1 MNMNLYDFFAEKF
14 PDDRSRTFIETVD
27 GRYYSYA
34 ELEATSGRFA
44 TLLSNLGVGIG
55 DRVVV
60 QVDKSPEAVF
70 LYLACLRTGAIFVPL
85 NIAYTANEISYFL
98 SDAQPLAFVCR
109 PEDEE
114 VWRPLAEGLGVKH
127 VLTLG
132 VAAAGSLA
140 DLACR
145 LPSDFASAPVGGGD
159 IAAILYSSGTTGR
172 PKGAM
177 MSHANLGSNASTL
190 NSLWGFEER
199 DVLLHAL
206 PIFHTHGLF
215 VAINC
220 VLSSGS
226 SMLFLPKF
234 EASQVA
240 VLLPQATVFMAIPTF
255 YVRLLALPEF
265 GAETCRRI
273 RLFTSGSA
281 PLLAE
286 TFNTFRSRTGH
297 TILER
302 YGMTETGML
311 TSNPLKGERRVGT
324 VGFPLPDVLLR
335 IAGAGDA
342 AETGE
347 IEVRGP
353 NVFGG
358 YWNMPERA
366 ASDFTEDGYF
376 RTGDIGSIDP
386 EGYTSIVGRTKDLII
401 SGGYN
406 VYPKEVET
414 CLDEVEGVDESAV
427 IGIPHADFG
436 EAVTGVVKLKPG
448 SSLTAEA
455 LIHAAKRELA
465 SYKVP
470 KRIFF
475 VEDLPRN
482 AMGKVQKNL
491 LRERFNR
498 TEQETAPQAAR

>member
-1 MNMNLYDFFAEKF
+1 MNVNLYDFFAEKF

-34 ELEATSGRFA
+34 ELEAASGRFA
-44 TLLSNLGVGIG
+44 VLLANLGVGIG

-70 LYLACLRTGAIFVPL
+70 LYLACLRAGAIFVPL
-85 NIAYTANEISYFL
+85 NTAYTANEISYFL
-98 SDAQPLAFVCR
+98 SDAQPVAFVCR
-109 PEDEE
+109 QEDEE

-132 VAAAGSLA
+132 VAADGSLA

-145 LPSDFASAPVGGGD
+145 LRSDFASAPVGGGD

-190 NSLWGFEER
+190 HSLWGFEEG

-226 SMLFLPKF
+226 SILFLPKF
-234 EASQVA
+234 EAAQVA
-240 VLLPQATVFMAIPTF
+240 TLLPRATVFMAIPTF

-265 GAETCRRI
+265 GVETCRRM

-286 TFNTFRSRTGH
+286 TFNTFRVRTGH

-311 TSNPLKGERRVGT
+311 TSNPLNSERRVGS
-324 VGFPLPDVLLR
+324 VGFPLPDVSLR

-353 NVFGG
+353 NVFKG

-376 RTGDIGSIDP
+376 RTGDIGSIDDD
-386 EGYTSIVGRTKDLII
+386 GYISIVGRTKDLII

-448 SSLTAEA
+448 SGLTAEA
-455 LIHAAKRELA
+455 LIHAAKRDLA

-491 LRERFNR
+491 LRERFNL